1 MYSYLEVPLKTK
13 MRIKNKHDNVNQHVW
28 HKLCHVALFK
38 YLQKQSYAEDTAIP
52 FLLVNVQLQV

>member
-1 MYSYLEVPLKTK
+1 M
-13 MRIKNKHDNVNQHVW
+13 NQHVQ

-52 FLLVNVQLQV
+52 FILVNVQLQV